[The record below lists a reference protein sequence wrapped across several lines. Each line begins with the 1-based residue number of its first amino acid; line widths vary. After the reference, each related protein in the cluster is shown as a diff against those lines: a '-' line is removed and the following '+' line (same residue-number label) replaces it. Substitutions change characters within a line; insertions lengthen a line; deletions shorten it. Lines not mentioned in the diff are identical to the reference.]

1 MFVRT
6 KNELLGTHSFSLGFH
21 HETDGL
27 SMKTSPDGSKLV
39 QNWCMMLEGA
49 SHLVNVFTPSY
60 MEYPHSNIIYMG
72 LYVIYI
78 YDYKRFK
85 PLTEWDAHPSD
96 QAVICLATGMNGL
109 NYYF

>member
-1 MFVRT
+1 MKPNETRDFNGFDSSGKHERFSMFVRT

-49 SHLVNVFTPSY
+49 SHLANMFTPSY

-78 YDYKRFK
+78 
-85 PLTEWDAHPSD
+85 
-96 QAVICLATGMNGL
+96 
-109 NYYF
+109 